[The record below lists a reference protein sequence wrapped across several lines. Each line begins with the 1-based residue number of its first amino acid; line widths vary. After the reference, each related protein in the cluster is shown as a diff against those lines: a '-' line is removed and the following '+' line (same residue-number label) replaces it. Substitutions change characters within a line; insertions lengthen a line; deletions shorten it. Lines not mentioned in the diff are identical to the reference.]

1 MADAPTGG
9 GSFFTQKYGP
19 LQGWQWIAVIG
30 GAGGLYLYYRQKKA
44 AAAAATAGTGQTC
57 DPTQDPTCGT
67 GPLPGN
73 SQLQPIIIQNGP
85 PSTPVSTAPNQPT
98 PPTSAPNKL
107 TVANFPAPG
116 LPGEK
121 IVQIVQNGPGKGYAL
136 TNYGGVEAVNAPFW
150 GSYLGLPAV
159 ARQGDAGVGTP
170 SQRMFRSI
178 SLSPNGYVLTD
189 TKGETYRFGQGVSQ
203 I

>member
-1 MADAPTGG
+1 MADAPSSG

-44 AAAAATAGTGQTC
+44 AAAAATSNTGQTC

-85 PSTPVSTAPNQPT
+85 ASTPAPTNPAPPAPAPPGGAPNR
-98 PPTSAPNKL
+98 L
-107 TVANFPAPG
+107 TVANFPQPG

-121 IVQIVQNGPGKGYAL
+121 IVQIIQSAPGVGYAL
-136 TNYGGVEAVNAPFW
+136 TNFGGVETAGNAPFW
-150 GSYLGLPAV
+150 GSYLGLPAA
-159 ARQGDAGVGTP
+159 ARQGGPRT
-170 SQRMFRSI
+170 FRSI
-178 SLSPNGYVLTD
+178 QLTPQGYRLTD
-189 TKGETYRFGQGVSQ
+189 TAGETYNFGKGLKQ
-203 I
+203 IGQ